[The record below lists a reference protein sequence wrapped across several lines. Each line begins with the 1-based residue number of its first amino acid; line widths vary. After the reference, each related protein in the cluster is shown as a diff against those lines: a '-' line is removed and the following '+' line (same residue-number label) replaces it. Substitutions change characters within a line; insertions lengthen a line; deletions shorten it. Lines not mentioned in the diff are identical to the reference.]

1 MILEQ
6 LDSVR
11 KAALDIVTV
20 HTIQRMCLVVKLV
33 MDCWNLLHAP
43 FVQAGYSPGTFPGAR
58 TGNVSMVSPAL
69 ASKLLESKGNWWS
82 HFHRGVLFVDQ

>member
-11 KAALDIVTV
+11 NAALDIVTV
-20 HTIQRMCLVVKLV
+20 YTIRRMCLVVKIV

-43 FVQAGYSPGTFPGAR
+43 FVQVGYSPGTFKHTR
-58 TGNVSMVSPAL
+58 IGNVSMVSSAL

-82 HFHRGVLFVDQ
+82 HFHRGVVC